1 MAEERLKKSLSPI
14 TNMYTKRDIYFQEDD
29 FTLLKGDSFKL
40 LKKIEPKSVDM
51 IFADPP
57 YFLSSGGVTCQSGK
71 QVSVD
76 KGEWDYSKTIEDR
89 IKYHRKWIALC
100 REALNDN
107 GSIMISST
115 LHSVYAIGVALELE
129 GYSIINNIIWRKT
142 NPAPNL
148 ACRCFTHSTET
159 VIWARKQLTLKKKG
173 KHYFNYEA
181 MKEENGGKQMK
192 DVWDIE
198 DIEPEF
204 FESGT
209 APKSEKKY
217 GKHPTQKP
225 MALLVRLITAASKE
239 GDLIL
244 DPFNG
249 SGTTGIVAAHMK
261 RRYIGIDNVIE
272 YLKLSKD
279 RYLSLETE
287 NVLDVKLEAKI
298 AK

>member
-1 MAEERLKKSLSPI
+1 ML
-14 TNMYTKRDIYFQEDD
+14 TKRDIFFKDKD
-29 FTLLKGDSFKL
+29 FTLLKGDSFRI
-40 LKKIEPKSVDM
+40 LKKLEPKSVDM

-57 YFLSSGGVTCQSGK
+57 YFLSSGGISCQNGK
-71 QVSVD
+71 QVSVN

-89 IKYHRKWIALC
+89 IKYHRKWISLC
-100 REALNDN
+100 REVLKDN
-107 GSIMISST
+107 GTIMISST

-159 VIWARKQLTLKKKG
+159 IIWARKQLTLKKKG
-173 KHYFNYEA
+173 THYFNYEA

-192 DVWDIE
+192 DVWEFE
-198 DIEPEF
+198 DIEPEI
-204 FESGT
+204 FESST

-225 MALLVRLITAASKE
+225 IALLTRLITAASKE

-249 SGTTGIVAAHMK
+249 SGTTGVVAAQMK
-261 RRYIGIDNVIE
+261 RHYIGIDNVVE
-272 YLKLSKD
+272 YLKLSKE
-279 RYLSLETE
+279 RFLSLKTE
-287 NVLDVKLEAKI
+287 NILDVRK
-298 AK
+298 

>member
-1 MAEERLKKSLSPI
+1 MHSKK
-14 TNMYTKRDIYFQEDD
+14 DIYFQEND

-100 REALNDN
+100 REVLKDN
-107 GSIMISST
+107 GTIMISST

-129 GYSIINNIIWRKT
+129 GYSIINNIIWKKT

-159 VIWARKQLTLKKKG
+159 IIWARKQLTLKKKG
-173 KHYFNYEA
+173 NHYFNYEA
-181 MKEENGGKQMK
+181 MKAENGGKQMK
-192 DVWDIE
+192 DVWEFE
-198 DIEPEF
+198 DIEPEL
-204 FESGT
+204 FESAT
-209 APKSEKKY
+209 APKSEKKQ

-225 MALLVRLITAASKE
+225 IKLLERLITASTKE

-249 SGTTGIVAAHMK
+249 SGTTGIVANLLK
-261 RRYIGIDNVIE
+261 RAYIGIELDKD
-272 YLKLSKD
+272 YLDITLR
-279 RYLSLETE
+279 RYKELK
-287 NVLDVKLEAKI
+287 NA
-298 AK
+298 